1 MKNQR
6 IQRGAKLLLLL
17 PIFMLPVL
25 AALLVGGAGAGAA
38 SGGVA
43 IRWGFYITYNP
54 NSLQSLQANVGNL
67 THVSPWFYNL
77 RADGTI
83 TGNDQ
88 ANVSSL
94 IKSHGV
100 KELPMIKNTSAEYND
115 FSALVGDPAKVDSIV
130 DQIDTI
136 VTNNGYDGITL
147 DFEALNPSD
156 KTNLTILMSRVYDRL
171 HSKGK
176 ITVAVVAAKTRDI
189 NTGWAAAYDYPAL
202 GRVVDY
208 VMVMAYD
215 YSYVGGD
222 PGPIAPIAKLR
233 DTATY
238 TLARIPANQVI
249 WGMGVYGY
257 DWPVDSDGKR
267 IRNADPRTWVEA
279 DTIAH
284 SPDAQSGYDTAVEA
298 PWARYTDNGT
308 SRVLWYEDKRSFDA
322 KIDLV
327 TGRGM
332 AGFALWRLGQEDP
345 TIWNTI
351 ATLPTVVPTTFTPP
365 SFPTDGTSY
374 PIATPVLPTFTPTP
388 IPTPAACNHVAPVPT
403 TDKLIFFPETQHTL
417 TGAFLSYWQHYG
429 GLPVYGFPITEEFIE
444 KSPTDDKPYTV
455 QYFERNR
462 FEYHPENASPNDV
475 QLGLLGVQVTGPRIF
490 APATDFQ
497 PGADTVYFPQVGHT
511 LSGAFLGYWQ
521 SLGALRQFGYPISE
535 PVLEQ
540 NTQDGK
546 TYSVQ
551 YFERA
556 RLELHPENAGSQY
569 EVLLGLLGLNVSPC
583 K

>member
-1 MKNQR
+1 MQNRRVK
-6 IQRGAKLLLLL
+6 RGLKLLFLL
-17 PIFMLPVL
+17 PIFMLPIL
-25 AALLVGGAGAGAA
+25 AGLLTGGSGAGAA

-54 NSLQSLQANVGNL
+54 NSLQSLQANVRNL

-77 RADGTI
+77 KADGTI

-94 IKSHGV
+94 IKSNGV

-115 FSALVGDPAKVDSIV
+115 FSALVGDPVKVNAIV
-130 DQIDTI
+130 DQIDAI
-136 VTNNGYDGITL
+136 VSNNGYDGITL

-171 HSKGK
+171 HPKGK
-176 ITVAVVAAKTRDI
+176 ITVAIVAAKTRDI
-189 NTGWAAAYDYPAL
+189 STGWAAVYDYPAI

-215 YSYVGGD
+215 YAYVGGN
-222 PGPIAPIAKLR
+222 PGPIAPIAKLG
-233 DTATY
+233 DTANY

-257 DWPVDSDGKR
+257 DWPVGSDGKPL
-267 IRNADPRTWVEA
+267 RNADPRTWAEA
-279 DTIAH
+279 DALAH
-284 SPDAQSGYDTAVEA
+284 LPNAQSGYDTAVEA

-327 TGRGM
+327 TGRNM

-345 TIWNTI
+345 AIWNTI
-351 ATLPTVVPTTFTPP
+351 SALPTVVPTTFAP
-365 SFPTDGTSY
+365 SFPTDGTAF
-374 PIATPVLPTFTPTP
+374 PTATDAATSTPTP
-388 IPTPAACNHVAPVPT
+388 IPTPEACNAVAPVASSDT
-403 TDKLIFFPETQHTL
+403 LIFFPETQHTL
-417 TGAFLSYWQHYG
+417 HGAFLSYWKEYG

-444 KSPTDDKPYTV
+444 KSPTDGKPYTV

-462 FEYHPENASPNDV
+462 FEYHPENDPPNNV
-475 QLGLLGVQVTGPRIF
+475 QLGLLGVQLTESRVF
-490 APATDFQ
+490 APADNFQ
-497 PGADTVYFPQVGHT
+497 PGADVVYFPQVSHT
-511 LSGAFLGYWQ
+511 LTGAFLGYWQ
-521 SLGALRQFGYPISE
+521 AHGALRQFGYPISE

-540 NTQDGK
+540 NLQDRK

-556 RLELHPENAGSQY
+556 RFEFHPENSGSQY